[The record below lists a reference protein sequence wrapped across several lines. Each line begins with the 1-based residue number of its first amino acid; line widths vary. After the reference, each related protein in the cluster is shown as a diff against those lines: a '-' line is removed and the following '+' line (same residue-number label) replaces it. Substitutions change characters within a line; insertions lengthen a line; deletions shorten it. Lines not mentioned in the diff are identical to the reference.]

1 MQRSRSSLISG
12 EIGTGFSWVRF
23 GRTMRVTPG
32 P

>member
-12 EIGTGFSWVRF
+12 EIGTGLSFVRF
-23 GRTMRVTPG
+23 GRVIRVRPG